1 MKAADRETIA
11 SVAQKALMLMT
22 QRRITMYPENYLVW
36 FEYFMGVNKTLVDD
50 VNKILQ
56 EKPHVSDKTSLE
68 LYKKHFGRDLRIE
81 HIEESYRELQ
91 KILKD
96 VLEEILFT
104 QDFTVDF
111 RDKLNGV
118 TSQLEDARDPAEI
131 QKIVSSLMHITAEA
145 IHSSEQLKTRLDE
158 TTSLSKNLQKELE
171 KAQQEILIDPLTG
184 LYNRKAFDRKIQEYM
199 KIYQDE
205 GNLFSM
211 MIMDIDHFKQFN
223 DQHGHLLG
231 DQVLKFMGS
240 FLYKELKGKDFAARY
255 GGEEFIILLAGTS
268 ADNAC
273 AFANNLRKSIS
284 GVKLRHVKTDKI
296 LGRITIS
303 IGVSAIRK
311 DDTVESLVER
321 ADNALYM
328 AKQNGRNNVKSEL
341 DITAYAGAPDTVV
354 PAMVEFLKQ

>member
-1 MKAADRETIA
+1 MKNPDKNT
-11 SVAQKALMLMT
+11 VATVAKKALMLMT
-22 QRRITMYPENYLVW
+22 QRRIAMYPENYLVW
-36 FEYFMGVNKTLVDD
+36 FEYFMGKNIALVDD
-50 VNKILQ
+50 INQILQ
-56 EKPHVSDKTSLE
+56 KETGISDKTSLR
-68 LYKKHFGRDLRIE
+68 LFKKHFGKDARIE
-81 HIEESYRELQ
+81 HIENSYREIQ

-96 VLEEILFT
+96 VIEEIMFT
-104 QDFTVDF
+104 QDFTIDF
-111 RDKLNGV
+111 QDKLKGV
-118 TSQLEDARDPAEI
+118 TAQLEDAAEPEEI
-131 QKIVSSLMHITAEA
+131 QEIVSGLMHITVEA
-145 IHSSEQLKTRLDE
+145 IHSSEQMKTRLDE
-158 TTSLSKNLQKELE
+158 TTNLSQNLQKELE
-171 KAQQEILIDPLTG
+171 KAQHEILIDPLTG

-205 GNLFSM
+205 GSLFSM
-211 MIMDIDHFKQFN
+211 MMMDIDHFKLFN

-231 DQVLKFMGS
+231 DQVLRFLGS
-240 FLYKELKGKDFAARY
+240 FLHKELKGKDFAARY

-273 AFANNLRKSIS
+273 AFADNLRKSIS
-284 GVKLRHVKTDKI
+284 GVKLRHVKTDTI

-341 DITAYAGAPDTVV
+341 DISAYCGTPEAVAPS
-354 PAMVEFLKQ
+354 MVEFLKP